1 MMEANWFEEH
11 IPASIVERVPEKSVL
26 EMFVGLLMIGTG
38 AGFGVFGIVRRK
50 RGFLA
55 WAIPGMFLAGG
66 LALLADR
73 GIDRRSEHIAV
84 VRDRVREEL
93 SELDPVA
100 RVQVMRDALQEQFA
114 FLKRG

>member
-1 MMEANWFEEH
+1 MEANWFEEH

-26 EMFVGLLMIGTG
+26 EMFAGLLMVGTG
-38 AGFGVFGIVRRK
+38 AAFGVFGIARHK

-55 WAIPGMFLAGG
+55 WAVPGVFITGG

-73 GIDRRSEHIAV
+73 GIDRRSEHMAV
-84 VRDRVREEL
+84 VRDRVRDEL